1 MKHLKKFNERYTRTV
16 GFRYSE
22 PKIEMTMTGAYSG
35 NLTKELIEL
44 ALDEFEI
51 KKADINIS
59 NKSGEIDVFEADGM
73 FNIDFFVYNERKD
86 DMDSLVSDIGDFL
99 SSKGVQIVVIHL
111 FKK

>member
-1 MKHLKKFNERYTRTV
+1 MKHLKTFNERYTRTV

-59 NKSGEIDVFEADGM
+59 NKSGEIDAFEADGM

-99 SSKGVQIVVIHL
+99 SSKGVQIIVMEL